1 MFKNFPLAIKLS
13 SRIKITEDERK
24 KLITSY
30 NDQLEKGDLIN
41 LKLGMNNSAFLEMV
55 KGRDSISVP
64 FILRIQSILGIE
76 IVSRERLTECC
87 REYIEYIFNKSKEI
101 T

>member
-1 MFKNFPLAIKLS
+1 MFKHFPLAIKLS
-13 SRIKITEDERK
+13 SRIKITEDERQ

-30 NDQLEKGDLIN
+30 NDQLENGDLIN

-64 FILRIQSILGIE
+64 FILRVQSILGIE

-87 REYIEYIFNKSKEI
+87 REYIEYIFNKSMEVS
-101 T
+101 